1 MSHWASTWAYE
12 QDVQP
17 CGRKFVLVALANFA
31 DEDGFCYPSQERLA
45 EMTGQDVRSVRRHL
59 ASLDKDGAIKRR
71 ARRSKTGQR
80 TSDGYTLQAPL
91 SRLKPKRT
99 ECPVGQPDKL
109 SPDKLTRDLS
119 ENRLDPSV
127 KKDPPLPPSGSYKK
141 RIVPPTKPDPEPPY
155 SGTAFLNAL
164 AKFESVQKEIK
175 KPLGP
180 VRRAAL
186 YDKLAVWDEGKA
198 TQALNEAT
206 TGGWSGVFAPKEQN
220 GNGKQRES
228 AAERDARYMR
238 ESLAYLNN
246 LPGGGGEDHPGVEAR
261 LLPTNVG
268 TSTTRPR
275 Y

>member
-59 ASLDKDGAIKRR
+59 ASLDKEGVIKRR
-71 ARRSKTGQR
+71 GRRSKTGQR
-80 TSDGYTLQAPL
+80 TSDGYTLQAPT
-91 SRLKPKRT
+91 SRLNPNRT
-99 ECPVGQPDKL
+99 NCPIAQPDKL
-109 SPDKLTRDLS
+109 SADKLTGDLS
-119 ENRLDPSV
+119 DNKVDPSV
-127 KKDPPLPPSGSYKK
+127 KKDPPLPPKGSYKGK
-141 RIVPPTKPDPEPPY
+141 IVPPAKPDLEPPY
-155 SGTAFLNAL
+155 SGSAFLSAL

-198 TQALNEAT
+198 TQALDEAA

-220 GNGKQRES
+220 GNGKRYET
-228 AAERDARYMR
+228 AGERGIRNIQ
-238 ESLAYLNN
+238 ESLEYLNG
-246 LPGGGGEDHPGVEAR
+246 LSDSGGEDPFETEVR
-261 LLPTNVG
+261 LLTAG
-268 TSTTRPR
+268 TRQPPTRPR